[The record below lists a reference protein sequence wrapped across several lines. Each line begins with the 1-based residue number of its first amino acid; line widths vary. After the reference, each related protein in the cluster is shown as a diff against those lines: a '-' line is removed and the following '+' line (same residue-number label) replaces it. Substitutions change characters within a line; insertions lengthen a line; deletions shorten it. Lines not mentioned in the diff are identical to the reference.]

1 MDRQHSANNRG
12 IESEGIRQQ
21 LERGGH
27 RCGNR
32 APDQSIR
39 GSDPQECDNRDIHR
53 AAANRGGRSPS
64 AGSGAAATRSAGR
77 VAVLVLPLLLLRV
90 LLLVIPVLPLWL
102 LHALLLLFRFASL
115 VLTLLMLVIL
125 SFALLLVLR
134 ISRSR
139 DSETQGKNGGAS
151 NSKYFHKLRFQAT
164 LRNSALELDFVVRTS
179 AGFLMVKKCK
189 MKNYGAELDL
199 IS

>member
-1 MDRQHSANNRG
+1 VLLTKVSAVAILRNAITVISTALPPIAVVG
-12 IESEGIRQQ
+12 VPVLGAV
-21 LERGGH
+21 LLP
-27 RCGNR
+27 R
-32 APDQSIR
+32 ALL
-39 GSDPQECDNRDIHR
+39 
-53 AAANRGGRSPS
+53 
-64 AGSGAAATRSAGR
+64 GALLFLIAVLLCVLMLT
-77 VAVLVLPLLLLRV
+77 VLVLPLLLLRV

-151 NSKYFHKLRFQAT
+151 NSKYFRKLRFQAT

>member
-77 VAVLVLPLLLLRV
+77 VAVPDCGTAVRVDADCSGTAAAVVARAVAGYSGLAAVVAARVAAAVPLCLSRADPVDAGHLVFR
-90 LLLVIPVLPLWL
+90 LVARAAHKQEPR
-102 LHALLLLFRFASL
+102 FRD
-115 VLTLLMLVIL
+115 T
-125 SFALLLVLR
+125 R
-134 ISRSR
+134 KEWR
-139 DSETQGKNGGAS
+139 
-151 NSKYFHKLRFQAT
+151 
-164 LRNSALELDFVVRTS
+164 
-179 AGFLMVKKCK
+179 C
-189 MKNYGAELDL
+189 
-199 IS
+199 